1 MFFYLCV
8 KSKLMIHNMVFKR
21 MKEFIKQLRN
31 GENVIPHEFRH
42 GIDTLNQSL
51 HLLSSAPD
59 SC

>member
-1 MFFYLCV
+1 
-8 KSKLMIHNMVFKR
+8 MIHNMVFKR

-31 GENVIPHEFRH
+31 GENVIPHEFQH

-59 SC
+59 PC

>member
-1 MFFYLCV
+1 
-8 KSKLMIHNMVFKR
+8 MIHNMVFKR

-31 GENVIPHEFRH
+31 SENVIPHEFRH